1 MYPDLSHAACPSFG
15 VISNTAHRASVAG
28 YQKQSSNFLISLV
41 STPLLRASK
50 SPLSTVGWG
59 NSAPFVVVRG
69 LPAAFMSY
77 LISPPMRSPRKH
89 SSISG
94 VGWGDIFPASNRPCL
109 PLSRTSVQTSA
120 HSDVWGSVMETSSHC
135 RPVPNPDPCS
145 PPIKCP
151 TWQYTHLTSCGPHP
165 THICYDAAALSRTR
179 GSVESIPRVLPLLG
193 WRLLGLHWKQG
204 ITLEVSAWSSRPQ
217 APLSYLVSF
226 SSQLTLAT
234 SHMYIG
240 GLM

>member
-151 TWQYTHLTSCGPHP
+151 TWRYTHLTSCGPHP
-165 THICYDAAALSRTR
+165 TTFATTLLLYQELAGALSPYLACSLSWDGGSWDYTGSR
-179 GSVESIPRVLPLLG
+179 GSH
-193 WRLLGLHWKQG
+193 WRFQPGLRGHK
-204 ITLEVSAWSSRPQ
+204 RP
-217 APLSYLVSF
+217 
-226 SSQLTLAT
+226 
-234 SHMYIG
+234 SHIWYRSPPN
-240 GLM
+240 